1 MKKSESKPI
10 VTMKLPGIGR
20 FLPVLIQH
28 RKFIITSTILVL
40 LAMFCVLLILDPK
53 YEVSTSV
60 FIKFGR
66 EMTAPATVGN
76 AVVMPASKRPEDITS
91 EIEIMKNRHL
101 WTELVNYFG
110 EDYFFGEPVADTFFK
125 KVKQKARRAYMT
137 VRKTLGQALVTLGF
151 RRELTNLERVVMTL
165 QSSVEI
171 EPIRKSDVIEIRMR
185 TTDPDAGEEIL
196 AKFLELYQESHLK
209 AHTTPKAKEF
219 FQEESKSL
227 LDRLRQSET
236 TLANFKESH
245 GIWSIPEQRNLLLNW
260 AKEIRSQQVQMEV
273 IVAGLDAEIAQL
285 TAQAKL
291 MPAEQLKTRE
301 DKRNPVREK
310 LASIL
315 VDLEFEKQAQAK
327 KFQEDNRT
335 ILDLQ
340 RQINDTSVALQS
352 KPEYLVASTVM
363 CQNEQLLKVQQILLT
378 KTSEQASLQ
387 AQLVEGNKQLLI
399 IQQELDKLE
408 SLGVESRRLDR
419 EIARLEIDYSLY
431 TDNVEEAR
439 ISEAMDLAK
448 ILNISVIAPPSSSL
462 RPVSPSLK
470 LCFIGAIIIGLGGS
484 IALIFIID
492 GLRPAVRMRQDVMN
506 ILEVPVLARI
516 PEDKK
521 L

>member
-1 MKKSESKPI
+1 MKKSESKPT
-10 VTMKLPGIGR
+10 VTMKMPGMGR
-20 FLPVLIQH
+20 IVPILIQH
-28 RKFIITSTILVL
+28 KKFIITSTILVL

-53 YEVSTSV
+53 YEVGTSV

-66 EMTAPATVGN
+66 EMLAPATVGD

-91 EIEIMKNRHL
+91 EIEIMKSRHL

-125 KVKQKARRAYMT
+125 KVKRDARHAYQT
-137 VRKTLGQALVTLGF
+137 VRKTISQTLVTLGF
-151 RRELTNLERVVMTL
+151 RREVTNLERVVMAL

-196 AKFLELYQESHLK
+196 AKFLELYQESHLE
-209 AHTTPKAKEF
+209 AHKTPKAKEF
-219 FQEESKSL
+219 FQDESKSL

-236 TLANFKESH
+236 ALSKFKESQ
-245 GIWSIPEQRNLLLNW
+245 GIWFIPEQRNLLLNW

-273 IVAGLDAEIAQL
+273 ILAGLDAEIAQL

-291 MPAEQLKTRE
+291 MPDEQMKSRE
-301 DKRNPVREK
+301 EKRNPTREK
-310 LASIL
+310 LESIL
-315 VDLEFEKQAQAK
+315 VDLEYQKQAQFK
-327 KFQEDNRT
+327 KFQDDSRV
-335 ILDLQ
+335 IIDLQ
-340 RQINDTSVALQS
+340 RQINDTSVSLQQ
-352 KPEYLVASTVM
+352 KPEYLVASKVM
-363 CQNEQLLKVQQILLT
+363 SQNDQLLKVQQVLLT
-378 KTSEQASLQ
+378 KTSERASLQ
-387 AQLVEGNKQLLI
+387 AQLLEGNKQLLI

-419 EIARLEIDYSLY
+419 EIARLEVDYSLY
-431 TDNVEEAR
+431 ADNVEEAR

-492 GLRPAVRMRQDVMN
+492 GLRPAVRSRQDVMD
-506 ILEVPVLARI
+506 LLAVPVLARI
-516 PEDKK
+516 PEDKR